1 MKFSISQIKNFKAC
15 RRSYFF
21 RYIEELEPVQTAEA
35 LEIGSN
41 YHDLIAG
48 LYEHGNLDFAE
59 QDNSKVL
66 AMAKAYEKYIFPEFK
81 VSRVEEWFEFPLLD
95 GDYLIGRVDGIA
107 ENGMLVEH
115 KTTGSEITEQYEYNL
130 MWDEQILAYMLAHGV
145 NYMYYTVC
153 RKPTIRQKQN
163 ETEEEFFQRMVEW
176 YDTDTEK
183 KIRLI
188 MIERTD
194 EEIVDFGKNLISIIM
209 EMRIAKS
216 QHRHSAVVTDSYYRN
231 CQWCNVWGRRCE
243 YSSICLNYDPTQ
255 QYIEFQKVERR

>member
-1 MKFSISQIKNFKAC
+1 MKFSISQIKNFKTC

-35 LEIGSN
+35 LEVGSN

-81 VSRVEEWFEFPLLD
+81 VSKVEEWFEYPLD
-95 GDYLIGRVDGIA
+95 INDSLIGRVDGIA

-130 MWDEQILAYMLAHGV
+130 FWDEQILAYMLAHGV
-145 NYMYYTVC
+145 RHMYYTVC

-163 ETEEEFFQRMVEW
+163 ETEEEFFDRMVEW
-176 YDTDTEK
+176 FDTDTDK

-188 MIERTD
+188 LIERTD
-194 EEIVDFGKNLISIIM
+194 EEIEKFRISLQNITAII
-209 EMRIAKS
+209 EEC
-216 QHRHSAVVTDSYYRN
+216 DDYYRN
-231 CQWCNVWGRRCE
+231 CSWCNVWGKRCE
-243 YSSICLNYDPTQ
+243 YSSICLNYDHNQT
-255 QYIEFQKVERR
+255 YIEFQHKERRKEWN